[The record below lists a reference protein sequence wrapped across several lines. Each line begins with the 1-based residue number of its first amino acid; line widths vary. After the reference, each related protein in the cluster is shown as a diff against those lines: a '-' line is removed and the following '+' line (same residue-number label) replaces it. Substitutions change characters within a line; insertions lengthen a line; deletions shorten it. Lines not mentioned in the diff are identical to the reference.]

1 MIDKVSINRLINQAL
16 EAENRVRRREEVQ
29 RIEENRQRTEDIVEI
44 SPRARQALRV
54 EDEEFSE
61 RVNRIREE
69 IANGRYEVNVDRI
82 MEGLRKFFG

>member
-1 MIDKVSINRLINQAL
+1 MIDRVSINRLINQAL

-29 RIEENRQRTEDIVEI
+29 RVEENRQRTEDIVEI
-44 SPRARQALRV
+44 SPQARQALRM

-69 IANGRYEVNVDRI
+69 IASGRYEVNVDRI
-82 MEGLRKFFG
+82 MEGLRRFFG